1 MMEHETRFHF
11 YSKFAKATTLTL
23 QMLCVAGFVVSVVLA
38 GYVMNTV
45 GSFDDLTGHTSYEE
59 TSGCGMDAAQELHQN
74 TQVVKYKPWFETN
87 SEYDENKKIDI
98 SHPNET
104 DAGKMDENTTYTV
117 GQLRNILSQVNDR
130 GMGFSEILSNWGYYY
145 DTDVYYGDEYD
156 ENGYYQGAVLE
167 ESAEENTAGPRLTE
181 EENQILREM
190 YNEGKRN
197 EVELPASGVSLADQA
212 LEKQSILYL
221 MEKYESMSNVLDG
234 LSVYL
239 DSRNID
245 TNTNLKYY
253 VRDTKTGVIDTN
265 VSEWEGKTSG
275 NTEGDWA
282 PLMHYARDNGKVE
295 FQSGKTRAQQYM
307 QNYFRNNPI
316 VGDDEEVIVA
326 LDTSYAADDNFK
338 SNAEWFAAYQPKFY
352 FLAGSAVLTLLIGIA
367 CFIIATIQTGRREK
381 GGEIV
386 LSKFDRLPTE
396 IALAIGCVF
405 GGLLI
410 GFSISVGWSGG
421 WEAVWLSVLAA
432 AGAVACASVFMGVY
446 LSLVRRIKSRT
457 LWQNSLTRSIVKMS
471 KKVYDARKTSGK
483 IIIAF
488 VGLLLAHLIVI
499 ALFAG
504 FGVFI
509 ALIGDALVLLYLIKE
524 GAGRQ
529 TIKEGMVHIAEG
541 DLEYKID
548 ITTLQGENK
557 EMAEHVNRV
566 GEGLQNAMEKS
577 MKNERMKAEL
587 ITNVSH
593 DIKTPL
599 TSIINYVDL
608 LKRENLQDTKVRGYI
623 EVLDA
628 KSQRLKQLTDDLIEA
643 SKVST
648 GNVELHMTRI
658 QVQQLL
664 LQAYGEFDEKLSGK
678 GLQTILNQVEEPVV
692 IMADGRQLWRIFE
705 NLLNNIAKYAMPNT
719 RVYID
724 LREQNGKAVMTFK
737 NISEYPLNISADEL
751 TERFTRGDDSR
762 STEGSGLGLS
772 IAKNLTELQH
782 GKFDIY
788 LDGDLF
794 KVTVTFDMTFTAE
807 PEQPQDTAES

>member
-11 YSKFAKATTLTL
+11 YSKFAKMTTLTL
-23 QMLCVAGFVVSVVLA
+23 QMLCVAGFVISVVLA

-45 GSFDDLTGHTSYEE
+45 GSLDDLTGHSSYED

-74 TQVVKYKPWFETN
+74 TQHVKYKPWFETDG
-87 SEYDENKKIDI
+87 EYDENKKIDI
-98 SHPNET
+98 SGPGET
-104 DAGKMDENTTYTV
+104 DARNMDKNTTYTV
-117 GQLRNILSQVNDR
+117 GQLRNILNQVNENS
-130 GMGFSEILSNWGYYY
+130 MGFSDILSNWGYYY
-145 DTDVYYGDEYD
+145 DTDYYGEEYYD
-156 ENGYYQGAVLE
+156 ENGYYMGDVSEGASE
-167 ESAEENTAGPRLTE
+167 ESTAETRLTDEENY
-181 EENQILREM
+181 ILREM
-190 YNEGKRN
+190 YNAGKRI
-197 EVELPASGVSLADQA
+197 EVELPSSGVSLADQA
-212 LEKQSILYL
+212 LKEQSVLYL
-221 MEKYESMSNVLDG
+221 MQKYENMSNVLDG
-234 LSVYL
+234 LSTYL
-239 DSRNID
+239 GSRNID
-245 TNTNLKYY
+245 LETNLKYY
-253 VRDTKTGVIDTN
+253 VRDTATGIIATN
-265 VSEWEGKTSG
+265 VQEWEGKTTG
-275 NTEGDWA
+275 MTEGDWTL
-282 PLMHYARDNGKVE
+282 LMSYTRDNGKVD
-295 FQSGKTRAQQYM
+295 FKTGETQAQKYM
-307 QNYFRNNPI
+307 KNFFRNTPL

-326 LDTSYAADDNFK
+326 LDTSYPVSDDFK
-338 SNAEWFAAYQPKFY
+338 SNAEWFATYQPKFY
-352 FLAGSAVLTLLIGIA
+352 FLAGSAILTLLIGIA
-367 CFIIATIQTGRREK
+367 CFIIATIQTGRKEK
-381 GGEIV
+381 GGEVI

-396 IALAIGCVF
+396 IAVAIGCVF

-410 GFSISVGWSGG
+410 GVSISAGWSNS

-432 AGAVACASVFMGVY
+432 VGAVICASFFMGVY
-446 LSLVRRIKSRT
+446 LSVVRRIKSKT

-488 VGLLLAHLIVI
+488 VGLLLAHFIVI
-499 ALFAG
+499 VAFMG

-529 TIKEGMVHIAEG
+529 TIKEGLVHIAEG

-548 ITTLQGENK
+548 VTTLQGENK

-577 MKNERMKAEL
+577 IKNERMKAEL

-608 LKRENLQDTKVRGYI
+608 LKRENLQDNKVRGYI

-628 KSQRLKQLTDDLIEA
+628 KSQRLKQLTDDLVEA

-664 LQAYGEFDEKLSGK
+664 QQAYGEFDEKLSAK

-724 LREQNGKAVMTFK
+724 LQEKNGKAVMTFK

-751 TERFTRGDDSR
+751 TERFTRGDESR

-794 KVTVTFDMTFTAE
+794 KVTVAFDMTFTPE
-807 PEQPQDTAES
+807 PEQPQETTE